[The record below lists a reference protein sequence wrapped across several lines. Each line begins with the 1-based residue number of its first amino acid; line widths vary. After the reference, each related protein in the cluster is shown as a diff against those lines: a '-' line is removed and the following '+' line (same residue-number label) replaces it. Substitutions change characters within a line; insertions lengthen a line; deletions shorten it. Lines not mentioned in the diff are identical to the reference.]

1 MLTRQRGF
9 TLIELMVVLVIAGI
23 MLGIGVPSMRDFV
36 ASQRVKNTA
45 FDFAAA
51 LLLARSEAVKRNT
64 SVTLGQN
71 GGGWQSGWSVK
82 VGTTTL
88 STKDI
93 ASGVNITPKPD
104 PATASIAYQGNG
116 RVGSTVSFEFAAPN
130 TKAVRC
136 VTIGV
141 SGVPNTTQTSCS

>member
-1 MLTRQRGF
+1 MRTRRGF
-9 TLIELMVVLVIAGI
+9 TLIELMVVMVIAAI
-23 MLGIGVPSMRDFV
+23 MLGIGVPSMREFM

-64 SVTLGQN
+64 PVTLGQTA
-71 GGGWQSGWSVK
+71 GGWQNGWSVT
-82 VGTTTL
+82 VGGTTL
-88 STKDI
+88 STKE
-93 ASGVNITPKPD
+93 AATGVNITPKPD

-116 RVGSTVSFEFAAPN
+116 RVGSTVSFEFAAEN